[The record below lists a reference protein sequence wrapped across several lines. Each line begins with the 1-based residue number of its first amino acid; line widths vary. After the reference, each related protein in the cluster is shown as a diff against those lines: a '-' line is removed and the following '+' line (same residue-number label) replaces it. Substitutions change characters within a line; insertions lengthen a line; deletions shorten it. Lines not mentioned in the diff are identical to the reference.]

1 MNDLSPPDAPAAS
14 VANAPPPIAEAVN
27 PADAETAAGFS
38 PGGEADAPV
47 EPPAPEPSLEP
58 APAAPAEA
66 APRLRPH
73 PVRRQIPS
81 RCRSSRRPIHAGPTS
96 ILRATRSS

>member
-38 PGGEADAPV
+38 PAGEADAPV
-47 EPPAPEPSLEP
+47 EPPAPEPSLEL
-58 APAAPAEA
+58 APAAPPEA
-66 APRLRPH
+66 APRLRPT
-73 PVRRQIPS
+73 RFGAKS
-81 RCRSSRRPIHAGPTS
+81 
-96 ILRATRSS
+96 LRAADRLGDRSMRA